1 MPIIQGR
8 LKKSYH
14 IRKIPLLPYA
24 HEKVFFENICHLPP
38 KHSFLTGY
46 KQLNLIADEFY

>member
-8 LKKSYH
+8 LKNPIIYGKFLCFH
-14 IRKIPLLPYA
+14 MRTRKF
-24 HEKVFFENICHLPP
+24 FFENICHLPP